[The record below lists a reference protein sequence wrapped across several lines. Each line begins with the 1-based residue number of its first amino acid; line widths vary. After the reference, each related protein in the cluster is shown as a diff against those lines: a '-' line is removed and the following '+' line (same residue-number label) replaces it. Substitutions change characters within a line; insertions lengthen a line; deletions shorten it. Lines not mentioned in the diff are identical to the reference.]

1 MIFEHD
7 DHDNYDNVQ
16 LIIMMKN
23 VQNLNMKP
31 IPGKGEGGERHQT
44 CHHRSTLEHT
54 HPPADWTLELEGSF
68 IEGNAKQTSI
78 TIDRSVCYP
87 MQC

>member
-1 MIFEHD
+1 MAKERVVIFEHD
-7 DHDNYDNVQ
+7 DHDNYDDDDDDVH

-44 CHHRSTLEHT
+44 RHHRSTLEHT
-54 HPPADWTLELEGSF
+54 HPPAE
-68 IEGNAKQTSI
+68 
-78 TIDRSVCYP
+78 
-87 MQC
+87 

>member
-7 DHDNYDNVQ
+7 DHDNYDDDDVQ
-16 LIIMMKN
+16 LTIRTMN

-44 CHHRSTLEHT
+44 RHHRSTLEHT
-54 HPPADWTLELEGSF
+54 HPPAD
-68 IEGNAKQTSI
+68 
-78 TIDRSVCYP
+78 
-87 MQC
+87 